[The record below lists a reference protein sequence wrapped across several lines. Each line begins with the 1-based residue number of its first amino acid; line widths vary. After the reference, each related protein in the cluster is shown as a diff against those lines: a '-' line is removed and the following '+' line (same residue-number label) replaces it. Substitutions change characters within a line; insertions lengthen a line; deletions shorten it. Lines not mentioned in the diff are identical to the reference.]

1 MIETREQR
9 KKSTLLHRRKV
20 GIIAFLLVVV
30 ILGTACISLFS
41 YFNNTIPFKDAD
53 GTTYYIKKLDGLFTM
68 TDKEGNILPTEKALD
83 SSEWYYVTLIGTTV
97 RVDQQTGE
105 YLVRSIPALYY
116 EEDGEFV
123 DHELLTVFKSVESKN
138 IRAITIKNQVDE
150 YAFLRINM
158 QTLQPDDSADF
169 VLSKSLMSS
178 LDADLMSYYLYIVGH
193 PLVQGRLDDPIKD
206 ASGQFSEYGL
216 APEKRIDEEGNEYDY
231 EPTTFS
237 IETKTGEVHTII
249 IGDRLIN
256 GAGYYLQYQ
265 DGNGEK
271 RDAVYIFNPTD
282 MTEINGTNIQK
293 TIFAEAKSLVVPNII
308 YPVSESDYVYVEN
321 FKIHEREEDGELDQI
336 IGFTYIDMA
345 EREDTVEALHPYK
358 FLSDSYNSYR
368 PNYDS
373 IDLALRHLKDPVIT
387 DIAVLNPDNDD
398 KVAYGLMKIT
408 GKDDE
413 GKNTY
418 AYTSAYTISFERTI
432 QSEEFPDEDLEVRM
446 TIYVSE
452 KNENGNYYTFT
463 EMIFLN
469 RPEDTDI
476 LGISFDTICE
486 VSSASFNFLDW
497 EPYDWI
503 YPPFM
508 QYNMLYIERIELDSQ
523 GKNYLFDFNREK
535 MDKFNALSVDVT
547 KPDGNKFSTFG
558 IYTFT
563 DHEGYIWYVTDT
575 RIQMYAPDGTEM
587 KPSSRHYERNKLG
600 EQAQV
605 IDHYANADNGD
616 LVHIEADKIRI
627 KHLDDTWDEFDRSST
642 PLFTK
647 LVSTITSTMLIDSYE
662 MTEEEEKALISDPAN
677 KLASIKIT
685 DNNGK
690 TITYEFFALTDRK
703 SYIVVDG
710 VGGFFI
716 QYSQVKKIF
725 SDAEKF
731 LAGEI
736 IDPKAGT

>member
-41 YFNNTIPFKDAD
+41 YFNNSIPFKDAD

-68 TDKEGNILPTEKALD
+68 TDRQGTILPTEKALD
-83 SSEWYYVTLIGTTV
+83 SSEWYYVTEIGTTV

-116 EEDGEFV
+116 QEDGEFV

-150 YAFLRINM
+150 YSFLRINL
-158 QTLQPDDSADF
+158 QTLQMDDTADF
-169 VLSKSLMSS
+169 VLSKSLLSS

-206 ASGQFSEYGL
+206 ANGEFSEYGL
-216 APEKRIDEEGNEYDY
+216 VPEKRVDEEGNEYDY

-237 IETKTGEVHTII
+237 IETTSGEIHTII

-256 GAGYYLQYQ
+256 GTGYYLQYQ
-265 DGNGEK
+265 NGNGEK
-271 RDAVYIFNPTD
+271 RDAVYLFKPTD
-282 MTEINGTNIQK
+282 MTEINGTNVEK
-293 TIFAEAKSLVVPNII
+293 TIFAEAKSLVVPNIV
-308 YPVSESDYVYVEN
+308 YPVSDSDYVYVEN
-321 FKIHEREEDGELDQI
+321 FKIHEREEDGTLDQI
-336 IGFTYIDMA
+336 IGFTYIDMD

-358 FLSDSYNSYR
+358 FLSDSYKSYR

-373 IDLALRHLKDPVIT
+373 IDLTLRHLKDPVIT

-398 KVAYGLMKIT
+398 KVAYGLMKVT
-408 GKDDE
+408 GQDDE
-413 GKNTY
+413 GKNIYTY
-418 AYTSAYTISFERTI
+418 SSRYTLSFEKTI
-432 QSEEFPDEDLEVRM
+432 TSEQFPDDDIEARITVY
-446 TIYVSE
+446 ISE
-452 KNENGNYYTFT
+452 KNENGNYYSFT
-463 EMIFLN
+463 EMEFLN

-497 EPYDWI
+497 EPYDWV

-508 QYNMLYIERIELDSQ
+508 QYNMAYIENIELVSAD
-523 GKNYLFDFNREK
+523 KTYNFDLNREK
-535 MDKFNALSVDVT
+535 IDKFNPLSVDVT
-547 KPDGNKFSTFG
+547 KPDGSTFTTFG
-558 IYTFT
+558 AYTFI
-563 DHEGYIWYVTDT
+563 DHAGNSWVVTDT
-575 RIQMYAPDGTEM
+575 RIMMYAPDGTEM
-587 KPSSRHYERNKLG
+587 KPSSRHYVYNKLG
-600 EQAQV
+600 EQTQV
-605 IDHYANADNGD
+605 IDNYANADNGD
-616 LVHIEADKIRI
+616 LVYIEADKIRI
-627 KHLDDTWDEFDRSST
+627 HHLDNTWDEFDRSST

-662 MTEEEEKALISDPAN
+662 MTAEEEKALISDPQN
-677 KLASIKIT
+677 KLAQIKIT

-690 TITYEFFALTDRK
+690 TITYEFFKLTDRK

-710 VGGFFI
+710 VGGFFV
-716 QYSQVKKIF
+716 QSSQVKKIF